1 MDFLEERDRK
11 NIKRCKRKSEKK
23 LMNKKCGSLTSTETS
38 VYTTKVLSRQCT
50 ETLEKSL
57 DGNPA
62 HSRMSKV
69 KTSLYNRA
77 SLSKKNSP

>member
-1 MDFLEERDRK
+1 MDFLEKRDRK

-50 ETLEKSL
+50 ETL
-57 DGNPA
+57 DGKPA

-77 SLSKKNSP
+77 SLLKKNSP